1 MGLVWTIVGLI
12 TGLST
17 LAFIEL
23 AKRYRLDWKAWSG
36 LAVGEFLLLFCIA
49 WSAASV
55 AEGVPRSASMGL
67 IMFGGAGRVTL
78 ILTWRLFIDGNE
90 VGPETEATAET
101 IGPNE
106 VSDTENQSGTD
117 GSSRREFFGQSLLQ
131 AIGLKQAAIAS
142 TAAVGAAGAATVA
155 IIKSS
160 GKPLDDVPNEISDD
174 YKPFDQRQMVFTFIR
189 SKKLQEQYPE
199 RVQAWE
205 KRAHERGKDFFK
217 VATAMQTQ
225 YSKEPDNNTPGYQQ
239 IDYALMNAA
248 WHTNNT
254 QSGAS
259 AFGQP
264 GQGVYTFD
272 QSDVAEQQWK
282 FDTESEAATHIKSAA
297 KLFGAV
303 RCGITRNDERW
314 NYDPIYDPIE
324 DKELSWEDDFPFKP
338 KTVIVLLI
346 QQDYF
351 AMSTAPAPPASAASG
366 QGYSE
371 MTVVAGQLAKF
382 IRLLGYQAVGSGNDL
397 GLSVPY
403 AVAAGLGENSRAGWL
418 IAPGLGPNIRICKV
432 YTDLDFIEYDQPRD
446 YSITNFCVHCK
457 RCADA
462 CPSQAIT
469 HDPLPTLQPQYEGA
483 DDPDYGFTTNKGV
496 LKWHSDHKKCYEYW
510 VESGSSCA
518 ACVATCPYNKPDF
531 WHHDLVDTANVI
543 TPGPLHY
550 FMKEMDKV
558 FGYGVTNDP
567 EKTKAFWK
575 TGEEI

>member
-1 MGLVWTIVGLI
+1 MGLAWTIVGLI
-12 TGLST
+12 AGLSA
-17 LAFIEL
+17 LAYVEL
-23 AKRYRLDWKAWSG
+23 AKRYRLDWKAWTG
-36 LAVGEFLLLFCIA
+36 LLVGEFLILFCIA
-49 WSAASV
+49 WCAGSV

-67 IMFGGAGRVTL
+67 IMFGGIGLVTL
-78 ILTWRLFIDGNE
+78 ILTWRLFIDG
-90 VGPETEATAET
+90 TEIVTTAPPDE
-101 IGPNE
+101 PQE
-106 VSDTENQSGTD
+106 PQSEAEGA
-117 GSSRREFFGQSLLQ
+117 SRREFFGQSLLR
-131 AIGLKQAAIAS
+131 
-142 TAAVGAAGAATVA
+142 AVGVKSAVIAGGAAAAAGAATFAV
-155 IIKSS
+155 IKSR
-160 GKPLDDVPNEISDD
+160 GRPLDDVPNEISAD

-189 SKKLQEQYPE
+189 SKKLQQKYPE
-199 RVQAWE
+199 RVEAWE
-205 KRAHERGKDFFK
+205 NAAKERGKEFFQ
-217 VATAMQTQ
+217 VETAMQTQ

-248 WHTNNT
+248 WLTNNT
-254 QSGAS
+254 QAGAT

-264 GQGVYTFD
+264 GQGVFTFD
-272 QSDVAEQQWK
+272 QSDVAKQQWK
-282 FDTESEAATHIKSAA
+282 FETKQEAATRIKSAA

-303 RCGITRNDERW
+303 RCGITHNDERW
-314 NYDPIYDPIE
+314 NYNPIYDPIE

-351 AMSTAPAPPASAASG
+351 GMSTAPAPPASAASG

-382 IRLLGYQAVGSGNDL
+382 IRLLGHQAVGSGNDL

-432 YTDLDFIEYDQPRD
+432 YTDLDFIQYDLPRD

-462 CPSQAIT
+462 CPSQAIA
-469 HDPLPTLQPQYEGA
+469 HDALPTLQPQYKGA

-531 WHHDLVDTANVI
+531 WHHDLVDTMNVI

-558 FGYGVTNDP
+558 YGYGDTNNP
-567 EKTKAFWK
+567 EKTEAFWK

>member
-1 MGLVWTIVGLI
+1 MGLAWTIVGLI
-12 TGLST
+12 TGLSA
-17 LAFIEL
+17 LAYVEL
-23 AKRYRLDWKAWSG
+23 AKRFRLDWKAWCG
-36 LAVGEFLLLFCIA
+36 LLLGEFLILFCIA

-67 IMFGGAGRVTL
+67 IMFGGIGLVTL
-78 ILTWRLFIDGNE
+78 ILTWRFFINGTQIVTKTPQPEASEPDAESATSEGSESDG
-90 VGPETEATAET
+90 A
-101 IGPNE
+101 
-106 VSDTENQSGTD
+106 
-117 GSSRREFFGQSLLQ
+117 SRREFFGQSLLQ
-131 AIGLKQAAIAS
+131 AIGLKKAAIAG

-155 IIKSS
+155 VIKSS
-160 GKPLDDVPNEISDD
+160 GRPLDDVPNEISDD
-174 YKPFDQRQMVFTFIR
+174 YEPFDQRKMVFTFIR
-189 SKKLQEQYPE
+189 SAKLQEKYPE
-199 RVQAWE
+199 RVAAWE
-205 KRAHERGKDFFK
+205 KRAKERGKDFFK

-254 QSGAS
+254 QAGAT

-264 GQGVYTFD
+264 GQGVFTFD
-272 QSDVAEQQWK
+272 QSDVAKQQWK
-282 FDTESEAATHIKSAA
+282 FNTEREAATKIKSAA

-314 NYDPIYDPIE
+314 NYNPIYDPIE

-351 AMSTAPAPPASAASG
+351 AMSCAPAPPASAASG

-371 MTVVAGQLAKF
+371 MTVVAGQLARF
-382 IRLLGYQAVGSGNDL
+382 IRLLGYQAVGAGNDL

-432 YTDLDFIEYDQPRD
+432 YTDLDFVQYDVPRD

-469 HDPLPTLQPQYEGA
+469 HDALPTLQPNYEGA

-496 LKWHSDHKKCYEYW
+496 VKWHSDHKKCYEYW

-531 WHHDLVDTANVI
+531 WHHDLVDTMNVI

-558 FGYGVTNDP
+558 FGYGSTNDP
-567 EKTKAFWK
+567 EKTEAFWR